1 MSWTISVNDAG
12 VAVASPIK
20 EKQKSRNKS
29 QSHLGHS
36 GVEGI
41 SPYLDVPGLKDRRK
55 SSHSIKA
62 KKSPGFG
69 LVSLFRSL
77 SSKEKEDKEETEK
90 ERMYREWAA
99 SGAGTAISHSSSK
112 SGRKLSKVRSRN

>member
-12 VAVASPIK
+12 LAVAPPMK
-20 EKQKSRNKS
+20 ERQRSKNKS

-41 SPYLDVPGLKDRRK
+41 GLYLDVPGLKDREK
-55 SSHSIKA
+55 SSQS

-69 LVSLFRSL
+69 FVSLFRSL
-77 SSKEKEDKEETEK
+77 SSKDKEEKEEPEK
-90 ERMYREWAA
+90 ERIYREWAT
-99 SGAGTAISHSSSK
+99 SGTGIAISKSSSR